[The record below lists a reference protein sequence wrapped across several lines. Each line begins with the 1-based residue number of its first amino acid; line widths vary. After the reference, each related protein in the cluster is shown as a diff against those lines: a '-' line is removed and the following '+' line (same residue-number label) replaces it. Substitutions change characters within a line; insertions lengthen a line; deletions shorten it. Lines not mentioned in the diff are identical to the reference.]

1 MTNNHTHSHDHSHGH
16 GHDHAHDSLAAMIK
30 TSEGNEASVIR
41 KVTIVGCSV
50 NAILTAFKIIFGY
63 IGESDALLADGF
75 HSFYDFATDII
86 VLLLIGVAYRR
97 ADDRFAYGYGKVQ
110 TFVSLVIS
118 IFLILVGVHLSMEGI
133 ESITEA
139 LEGAVLPKPELSTF
153 VVALVA
159 IFAKEGLFR
168 YTSSAG
174 RRTGSSALLANAWHQ
189 RSDALA
195 SIATLVGVACS
206 HFLGEKWR
214 ILDPCVSLF
223 IAILIIVA
231 GIRIFVPLF
240 GELMER
246 SLPAET
252 IEEARHLISEV
263 KDVRKVVNLKS
274 RRNGHRLIFDVTVS
288 LPREMTIDQGY
299 DVASEIERTLKEHFG
314 KYTLVAV
321 STCPDSSDQR

>member
-1 MTNNHTHSHDHSHGH
+1 MTENHNHQHNHNHGH
-16 GHDHAHDSLAAMIK
+16 GHDHAHDSLAGMIK

-50 NAILTAFKIIFGY
+50 NALLTAFKIIFGY

-86 VLLLIGVAYRR
+86 VLLLIGVAYRQ
-97 ADDRFAYGYGKVQ
+97 ADERFTYGYGKIQ

-118 IFLILVGVHLSMEGI
+118 LFLIMVGVHLSIEGV

-139 LEGAVLPKPELSTF
+139 LEGGVLPKPELSTF
-153 VVALVA
+153 IVALVA

-174 RRTGSSALLANAWHQ
+174 RRIGSSALLANAWHQ

-231 GIRIFVPLF
+231 GVRILVPLF

-246 SLPAET
+246 SLPKEKV
-252 IEEARHLISEV
+252 EEARKLIAGLNDV
-263 KDVRKVVNLKS
+263 KGVESLKS
-274 RRNGHRLIFDVTVS
+274 RRNGHRMVFDVTVALS
-288 LPREMTIDQGY
+288 REMTIDQGFT
-299 DVASEIERTLKEHFG
+299 VASEIDRLLKEHFG
-314 KYTLVAV
+314 KYTLVSVATLPAA
-321 STCPDSSDQR
+321 S